1 MRGLFITVEGP
12 EGAGKTT
19 QTNLLGEWLQSQGAD
34 VLYTREP
41 GDGCIGAQIR
51 QIILNPNNCALTAK
65 AEAILYAADRAQHV
79 EQVLL
84 PALAAGKVVLCDRY
98 VDSHIAYQG
107 YGRGIDLAFLK
118 DLNQMATGGLM
129 PALTLLLRLSPEVGL
144 ERVIKHRDKDR
155 IELEEIEFHKRLSAG
170 YDALAKANPKRFYVV
185 DAAKPIIEVREQII
199 SAVGGLLL
207 QAGYEVNLN
216 MEED

>member
-1 MRGLFITVEGP
+1 MRGLFITIEGP

-19 QTNLLGEWLQSQGAD
+19 QANLLGEWLQSQGID

-41 GDGCIGAQIR
+41 GDGCIGNQIR
-51 QIILNPNNCALTAK
+51 QIILNPDNCALTSK
-65 AEAILYAADRAQHV
+65 AEAMLYAADRAQHV

-107 YGRGIDLAFLK
+107 YGRGLNLDFLK
-118 DLNQMATGGLM
+118 ELNQMATGGLM
-129 PALTLLLRLSPEVGL
+129 PTLTLFLRLSPQEGL
-144 ERVIKHRDKDR
+144 ERVIKHRNKDR
-155 IELEEIEFHKRLSAG
+155 MELEEIEFHKRLSAG
-170 YDALAKANPKRFYVV
+170 YDAIAAANTERFYIV
-185 DAAKPIIEVREQII
+185 DASKSIIEIREQII
-199 SAVGGLLL
+199 SAVGGILL

-216 MEED
+216 MQED